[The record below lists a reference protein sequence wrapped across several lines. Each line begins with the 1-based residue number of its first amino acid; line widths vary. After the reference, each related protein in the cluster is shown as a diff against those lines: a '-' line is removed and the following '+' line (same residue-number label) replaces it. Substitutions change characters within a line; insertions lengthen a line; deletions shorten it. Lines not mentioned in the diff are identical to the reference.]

1 MTATEKSARSK
12 SRRTPAPKRI
22 AAFNAG
28 VDAEAQAATLLAVAG
43 FEILARRYRTACG
56 EIDLIARRADLIVF
70 VEVKARSRL
79 DDAAYAVTPRQQ
91 ARIVAAAQLWLA
103 AHPGHADRDLRFDA
117 ILIAPGAPPLHLI
130 AAFDASP

>member
-12 SRRTPAPKRI
+12 SRRTPAPKRV

-28 VDAEAQAATLLAVAG
+28 VDAETQAAALLAAAG
-43 FEILARRYRTACG
+43 FEILARRYRTVCG
-56 EIDLIARRADLIVF
+56 EIDLIARRADLIAF
-70 VEVKARSRL
+70 VEVKARGRL

-103 AHPGHADRDLRFDA
+103 AHPDHAGRDLRFDA
-117 ILIAPGAPPLHLI
+117 ILIAPGTPPLHLI